1 MIFLSDPLK
10 LLKSSNNY
18 REIAVQYTDL
28 FHGVHKVFEK
38 TSDPSLLGLARKKL
52 NNLDNSL

>member
-38 TSDPSLLGLARKKL
+38 TSDPSLLGLARK
-52 NNLDNSL
+52 NLIT